1 MKLVP
6 FLRGTR
12 RALLSLLLAATALG
26 IGSDAGAR
34 DVRGVMF
41 AEKVKIEDTGSVLS
55 LQGATAVDRS
65 FLPFQLLVLYTDSK
79 HNTLAELQSAQAP
92 FRLVIHWLV
101 APEFAQADAGKYW
114 TGRFDQLKLDPTQK
128 ESMKSSFARL
138 AAAIGGGARDSQTV
152 IDYDPEQ
159 GIRVRRPG
167 SEIARF
173 AGVDL
178 SRALI
183 SLWLGVDN
191 EQRRDLLGASK
202 PDDGAKN

>member
-1 MKLVP
+1 MNFVTL
-6 FLRGTR
+6 LRGAV
-12 RALLSLLLAATALG
+12 RAVCAVLIVVGAG
-26 IGSDAGAR
+26 VPCHDAMAR
-34 DVRGVMF
+34 EVRGINF
-41 AEKVKIEDTGSVLS
+41 ADKVKVEDTGSVLS
-55 LQGATAVDRS
+55 LQGATSVDRS

-79 HNTLAELQSAQAP
+79 HNSLAELQSAQAP
-92 FRLVIHWLV
+92 FRMVIHWLV
-101 APEFAQADAGKYW
+101 APEFPAAEAGKYW

-128 ESMKSSFARL
+128 DSMKSSFARL
-138 AAAIGGGARDSQTV
+138 ATAIGGGARDSQTV

-167 SEIARF
+167 SEVARF

-183 SLWLGVDN
+183 ALWLGVDN

-202 PDDGAKN
+202 PDEGEKN